1 MTTKNES
8 VSKTKYL
15 SERDSNQIEANQ
27 NEQSVGRYVKDVT
40 MIWAIN
46 RTSINLDY
54 RLIWKNRQ
62 NGDFDSWNGFQMIY
76 VFLCSCVCVGVP
88 LSVYMYACMTV
99 SSYSDESSY
108 MTEAMLHD
116 ADFLAVTGVT
126 VGVRGFTCYRQLR
139 RSLMVIDGLLH
150 LVLLKERASEVG
162 RRE

>member
-1 MTTKNES
+1 MK
-8 VSKTKYL
+8 
-15 SERDSNQIEANQ
+15 
-27 NEQSVGRYVKDVT
+27 
-40 MIWAIN
+40 
-46 RTSINLDY
+46 
-54 RLIWKNRQ
+54 RLPN
-62 NGDFDSWNGFQMIY
+62 D
-76 VFLCSCVCVGVP
+76 LCVP
-88 LSVYMYACMTV
+88 LSMRLCRCASVCLHVCVCDVTVTV

-126 VGVRGFTCYRQLR
+126 VGVRGFTCYRQQR